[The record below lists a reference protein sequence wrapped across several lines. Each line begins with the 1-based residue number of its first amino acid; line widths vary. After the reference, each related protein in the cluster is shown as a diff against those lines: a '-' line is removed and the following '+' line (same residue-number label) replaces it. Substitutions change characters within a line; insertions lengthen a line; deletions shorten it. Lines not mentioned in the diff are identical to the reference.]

1 MTRRAEEVNTENRKY
16 CKRIAE
22 ELEAITAGQ
31 AVNEDGIEVLHPAV
45 PRQMSRRKYT
55 SPGGVVPGLLADMLE
70 QPHLLIAGASGS
82 GKSTLING
90 LIAAAAR
97 WSSAS
102 KQLILIDPKRVEL
115 NEWADLP
122 HTIAHVTEPDDIV
135 PALEHAL
142 DIIDGRYRA
151 MQRQRLREYVGP
163 DIYIIID
170 ELADLMTTQRKAVTP
185 LIQRICQIGRAA
197 RVHLIAATQCPL
209 AKVIPTEI
217 KVNFTAVC
225 GLHTATRA
233 HSRNII
239 DRPGCELLPL
249 YGQCIYSTPQGLARY
264 DVPYTGPG
272 DIRAITGH
280 YNAQRPALLRW
291 LRKW

>member
-1 MTRRAEEVNTENRKY
+1 MTRT
-16 CKRIAE
+16 
-22 ELEAITAGQ
+22 
-31 AVNEDGIEVLHPAV
+31 H
-45 PRQMSRRKYT
+45 KYT
-55 SPGGVVPGLLADMLE
+55 SPGGNVPGLLADMLT
-70 QPHLLIAGASGS
+70 QPHVLIAGASGS

-90 LIAAAAR
+90 LIAAALR

-102 KQLILIDPKRVEL
+102 RQLILIDPKRVEL
-115 NEWADLP
+115 NEWADMP
-122 HTIAHVTEPDDIV
+122 HTIAHVTEPGDIV
-135 PALEHAL
+135 PALEYAL
-142 DIIDGRYRA
+142 DTIEARYKS
-151 MQRQRLREYVGP
+151 MQRRRARLYDGP

-217 KVNFTAVC
+217 KVNFAAVC

-249 YGQCIYSTPQGLARY
+249 CGECIYSTPTGLYRLS
-264 DVPYTGPG
+264 VPYTGPD
-272 DIRAITGH
+272 DIRAITDH
-280 YNAQRPALLRW
+280 YNAQRPALMRW
-291 LRKW
+291 LRRW

>member
-1 MTRRAEEVNTENRKY
+1 MSRKY
-16 CKRIAE
+16 I
-22 ELEAITAGQ
+22 
-31 AVNEDGIEVLHPAV
+31 
-45 PRQMSRRKYT
+45 
-55 SPGGVVPGLLADMLE
+55 SPGGNVPGLIADMLQ

-90 LIAAAAR
+90 IIANALR

-115 NEWADLP
+115 NEWADIP
-122 HTIAHVTEPDDIV
+122 HTIAHVTEPGEIV
-135 PALEHAL
+135 PTLEYAL
-142 DIIDGRYRA
+142 DIIEDRYRA
-151 MQRQRLREYVGP
+151 MQRRRERTYNGA
-163 DIYIIID
+163 DIYVVID

-249 YGQCIYSTPQGLARY
+249 YGECIYSTPAGIYRY
-264 DVPYTGPG
+264 SVPYTGPD
-272 DIRAITGH
+272 DIRAITDH